1 MSAPVKKARGHRQK
15 GAGTVAVSRGEQVR
29 QGVTCKEWQRTPMQ
43 LLREYCQSVKRQ
55 QPNFHELHTNSSSEF
70 RVRCILPDAKSKDKD
85 LIFCPAQSVD
95 TSLDDAKH
103 CAALLALFHVEP
115 TRPHERKLP
124 DPYRDMW
131 IAMCAPAESAKKDTK
146 PTKKG
151 KAAAAA
157 PAAAAETPASD
168 ANEDETKSVR
178 VLTADR
184 AFASRAEFE
193 QAKLSEREER
203 NRRARAREN
212 RERANMPVQVFMGQ
226 KARDLVEGVLA
237 DLDEKVEHVVLDQE
251 HDAERRC
258 ELVAKLQA
266 MGFARKHVEAVFAG
280 CRYLADDEAVL
291 DWLCLNVPEQEL
303 PKGFNPLGK
312 QLEAVA
318 YGIAASKDEEAAAGF
333 DAVAHRGL
341 FMELAAYG
349 FAHADCLA
357 ALKVVHAQSASY
369 GPELLAAAMRAELQR
384 ELRCAFAVDD
394 SDAAVAAEDVA
405 ALREEE
411 QMVIESIYDD
421 KARRSPLPLGG
432 EVVSIQVRDDA
443 LTLEFHLPPASLYPF
458 DVPHVFVR
466 ANDDGAALNLLA
478 LTGELLD
485 AATKLRGEPM
495 MYELCM
501 AAESSDA
508 LQQAAPVQL
517 FASAPGT
524 AAPKAE
530 RGYEAQSQP
539 QKVATPGKPAKAR
552 AARRSGP
559 RPISDAHQEAVARD
573 LFEKHVAKQKTPKY
587 KLMMTARGMLPAFKE
602 KDAIVSLLETN
613 QVILISGA
621 TGCGKTTQVPQF
633 LLDHF
638 IPAQRPCNIL
648 CTQPR
653 RLAAIGVATR
663 VAQERCETIGESVG
677 YQIRMDT
684 KKSAETRLL
693 FCTTG
698 VLLRRFLSDPLLNEV
713 SHIIVDEVHE
723 RNVDTDLLLSILR
736 DVLRQRPDLRLILM
750 SATMNT
756 SLFQD
761 YFGAVTTATVPV
773 LSIPGFTY
781 PVTVHYVKHVYE
793 VTGLT
798 KPAKKDD
805 DDRVNYD
812 LVTALVRHL
821 VLETPDNAGAGEG
834 AVLVFMPGVPEI
846 KNTIRSLQ
854 TDAALEA
861 ALLPLPLHGA
871 LPAHEQARVFE
882 AAPKGKTKVIVSTN
896 VAETSITINDIVVVI
911 DAGKAKE
918 MAYDA
923 INRRS
928 SLQEGWISQ
937 AAADQRKG
945 RAGRVR
951 PGICYRL
958 FSTAKFQKMPAQ
970 PTPEIHRVSLEPLC
984 LQIQALQLGSSV
996 ASFLAQA
1003 IEPPSAAAITSA
1015 IEGLVE
1021 MGAFA
1026 RDGDALD
1033 VRLTPLGA
1041 HLARLPMDARLAKV
1055 VVFGCILRCIDP
1067 IVTIAAALECKSPF
1081 MTTADDRSKADDVKR
1096 QLSAEIPTSDHLL
1109 LWSVVK
1115 AFLAQDKRSR
1125 RQFCKDKSLSYETL
1139 SAIVDLRKQYL
1150 EHLQNIGFYDAAN
1163 RDRLNEHA
1171 ANGKVV
1177 KAALTAGLYGN
1188 VVSVVYPEQKYY
1200 ESAHGALAA
1209 TPDAK
1214 ELRLVIRTLDKTP
1227 ERVFVHPSSINFRL
1241 GQFESPWLV
1250 YTDLVQ
1256 TSRLFVRQSTM
1267 VAPYALLL
1275 FGGALQVHHEKG
1287 LIVVD
1292 DWIKFTAVAR
1302 IGVLVKSL
1310 RFHLDRFLTK
1320 KIEEPTLDIS
1330 QSSLVD
1336 AICHLL
1342 VTEGL

>member
-1 MSAPVKKARGHRQK
+1 MSAPAKRARGHRQK
-15 GAGTVAVSRGEQVR
+15 GAGTVATSRGEQVR
-29 QGVTCKEWQRTPMQ
+29 QGVSCKEWQRTPMQ

-55 QPNFHELHTNSSSEF
+55 QPHFHEVHTNSDAEF
-70 RVRCILPDAKSKDKD
+70 RIRCILPDAKSRDKD

-95 TSLDDAKH
+95 TSIDDAKH
-103 CAALLALFHVEP
+103 CAALLALYYVEP

-131 IAMCAPAESAKKDTK
+131 IAMCPAPEPAKKDAGKTG
-146 PTKKG
+146 KKV
-151 KAAAAA
+151 KVLPVAAPATPVAAAAS
-157 PAAAAETPASD
+157 TT
-168 ANEDETKSVR
+168 DESSVDDESKKDVR
-178 VLTADR
+178 VLTSDR
-184 AFASRAEFE
+184 AFASRAEF
-193 QAKLSEREER
+193 QQSKLSEREER

-226 KARDLVEGVLA
+226 KARDLVETILA
-237 DLDEKVEHVVLDQE
+237 ELDEKIEPSELATE
-251 HDAERRC
+251 HDADRRR
-258 ELVAKLQA
+258 EVQAKLKS
-266 MGFARKHVEAVFAG
+266 MGFS
-280 CRYLADDEAVL
+280 LAHIEAVL
-291 DWLCLNVPEQEL
+291 TKCRDLSDDASVLDWVCLNIPEHEL

-318 YGIAASKDEEAAAGF
+318 YGISSSKDQEAAAAY
-333 DAVAHRGL
+333 DAALHGPL
-341 FMELAAYG
+341 FKELAAYG
-349 FAHADCLA
+349 FSHVDCLGALESIKSQGLQDPA
-357 ALKVVHAQSASY
+357 ALLRALRTALHN
-369 GPELLAAAMRAELQR
+369 ELLRTLRIERA
-384 ELRCAFAVDD
+384 
-394 SDAAVAAEDVA
+394 DADVTAEDIA
-405 ALREEE
+405 SLREDEY
-411 QMVIESIYDD
+411 MVIESIYDD
-421 KARRSPLPLGG
+421 KATRTESPGG
-432 EVVSIQVRDDA
+432 EAIVTIMVLDDA
-443 LTLEFHLPPASLYPF
+443 MTLEFYLSNDALYPF
-458 DVPHVFVR
+458 DVPMVLLR
-466 ANDDGAALNLLA
+466 ANDADAASRNTLA
-478 LTGELLD
+478 LTAHLLD

-501 AAESSDA
+501 ALE
-508 LQQAAPVQL
+508 AAPSQLPTVTL
-517 FASAPGT
+517 FASEAPT
-524 AAPKAE
+524 AA
-530 RGYEAQSQP
+530 S
-539 QKVATPGKPAKAR
+539 KVEEPLRASKKKPVKAR
-552 AARRSGP
+552 RTGPPRTVSDTQIAA
-559 RPISDAHQEAVARD
+559 INEALYD
-573 LFEKHVAKQKTPKY
+573 KHMAKQRTAKY
-587 KLMMTARGMLPAFKE
+587 KLMMTARGMLPAYKE

-638 IPAQRPCNIL
+638 IPAKQSCNIL

-698 VLLRRFLSDPLLNEV
+698 VLLRRFLSDPLLREV

-756 SLFQD
+756 SLFQN
-761 YFGAVTTATVPV
+761 YFGAVTASTTPV
-773 LSIPGFTY
+773 MSIPGFTF
-781 PVTVHYVKHVYE
+781 PVTCHYIKHVYE
-793 VTGLT
+793 ATGFV
-798 KPAKKDD
+798 KPAKKKDDGDD
-805 DDRVNYD
+805 DNQINYD

-821 VLETPDNAGAGEG
+821 VVETPDNAGAGEG
-834 AVLVFMPGVPEI
+834 AILIFMPGVQEI
-846 KNTIRSLQ
+846 KNTIRGLQ
-854 TDAALEA
+854 GDADLAPLV
-861 ALLPLPLHGA
+861 LPLPLHGA
-871 LPAHEQARVFE
+871 LPAHEQSRVFE
-882 AAPKGKTKVIVSTN
+882 SAPKGRTKVIVSTN

-928 SLQEGWISQ
+928 SLKEGWISQ

-958 FSTAKFQKMPAQ
+958 FSTSKFQKMPAQ

-984 LQIQALQLGSSV
+984 LQIQALELGSSV
-996 ASFLAQA
+996 TSFLSQA
-1003 IEPPSAAAITSA
+1003 IEPPSPAAVASA
-1015 IEGLVE
+1015 IDGLLE

-1026 RDGDALD
+1026 READDS
-1033 VRLTPLGA
+1033 VRLTPLGS

-1081 MTTADDRSKADDVKR
+1081 VTTADDRKKADDVKR
-1096 QLSAEIPTSDHLL
+1096 ALSAEIPTSDHML

-1115 AFLAQDKRSR
+1115 TFLGLEKRSR
-1125 RQFCKDKSLSYETL
+1125 RQYCKDKSLSYETL
-1139 SAIVDLRKQYL
+1139 DSIVELRKQYL
-1150 EHLQNIGFYDAAN
+1150 EHLQAIGFYDASN

-1188 VVSVVYPEQKYY
+1188 VVSVIYPEQKYY
-1200 ESAHGALAA
+1200 ESAHGVLAA
-1209 TPDAK
+1209 THNAK
-1214 ELRLVIRTLDKTP
+1214 ELRFVIRTLAKEH
-1227 ERVFVHPSSINFRL
+1227 ERVFLHPSSINFTL
-1241 GQFESPWLV
+1241 GQFESPWLM

-1275 FGGALQVHHEKG
+1275 FGGALHVQHEKG

-1292 DWIKFTAVAR
+1292 DWIRFNAVAR

-1310 RFHLDRFLTK
+1310 RLHLDRFLTK
-1320 KIEEPTLDIS
+1320 KIEDPSLDIS
-1330 QSSLVD
+1330 KSSLVD

-1342 VTEGL
+1342 ITEGL